1 MSPFTAD
8 NPVFTLYVLAA
19 GLAILKMLGHAFLT
33 VQRMVKVNAGF
44 LNPEDTRRTLMNP
57 NPSPTQTDTND
68 YVERARRLHR
78 NEGENTPLFLVAGLL
93 LVAASPSTA
102 VAAVFLFGYVAARMA
117 HTWAYLT
124 EQDHEVR
131 AACFTV
137 GAALTAGMVIYAGT
151 VALWH

>member
-1 MSPFTAD
+1 MSP
-8 NPVFTLYVLAA
+8 TLDL
-19 GLAILKMLGHAFLT
+19 L
-33 VQRMVKVNAGF
+33 
-44 LNPEDTRRTLMNP
+44 PDT
-57 NPSPTQTDTND
+57 PTTDPPTKTP
-68 YVERARRLHR
+68 RRRLV
-78 NEGENTPLFLVAGLL
+78 LFGVVAGLL

-102 VAAVFLFGYVAARMA
+102 AAAVFLFGYVAARMA